1 MIWVL
6 VAVVVVL
13 LVIIGVLVA
22 RQQRSR
28 GLKADFGP
36 EYNRVVTQRGDQ
48 RSAERELTNRRKRV
62 S

>member
-1 MIWVL
+1 MTWVL

-28 GLKADFGP
+28 KLKDDFGP
-36 EYNRVVTQRGDQ
+36 EYNRVVAAAW
-48 RSAERELTNRRKRV
+48 RSTVR
-62 S
+62 